1 MGLKTGQR
9 RDVWANVA
17 TFSRV
22 LISTSRC
29 SGQHHD
35 VPERRYFN
43 VDVPEGSILNVATLE
58 SNVATL

>member
-9 RDVWANVA
+9 GYVWANIA

-22 LISTSRC
+22 LISTSQC

-35 VPERRYFN
+35 IPERLYFN
-43 VDVPEGSILNVATLE
+43 VDIPEGSILNVATFE